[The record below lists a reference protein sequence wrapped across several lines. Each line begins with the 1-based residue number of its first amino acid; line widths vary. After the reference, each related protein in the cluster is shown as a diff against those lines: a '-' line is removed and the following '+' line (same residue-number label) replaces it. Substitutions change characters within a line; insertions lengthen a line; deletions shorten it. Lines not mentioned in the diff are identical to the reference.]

1 MYQAILVRYGEISL
15 KGNNR
20 SFFVNK
26 LVENIKQALKG
37 TGKYKIEKTYGRV
50 YLYIDDQPEKY
61 IEKMKM
67 IPGIVSLSPIA
78 ITTLDFQDIKKT
90 AVDLFKKTVTDYPA
104 TFKVETSR
112 PNKKFPMKSPEINM
126 DLGGHILDEINKD
139 INQEENDKL
148 TVDVHNPDC
157 LVNLEIRKDK
167 TLIYTRR
174 VDGVGG
180 LPVGSSG
187 SGLLLLSGGI
197 DSPVAGWMAMKRGMT
212 LNAIYFHSFP
222 YTSDRAKEKVLDLA
236 KVLSSY
242 GVRINLFISHFTDI
256 QMEIQKKCP
265 AKYNITI
272 MRRFML
278 RIASK
283 IARENGDLSLITGES
298 IGQVASQTL
307 ESMHVIN
314 EVTNLPIIRPLICM
328 DKTEIMDISRQI
340 GSYDISIQPYED
352 CCTIFVPKHP
362 VTRPGLEDTRDA
374 EAGLIADMDQLIEE
388 SIAKSETIIIEGKQT
403 IS

>member
-15 KGNNR
+15 KGKNR

-26 LVENIKQALKG
+26 LVENIKQAIKG
-37 TGKYKIEKTYGRV
+37 TGKYRIEKTYGRV
-50 YLYIDDQPEKY
+50 YLYIDDNPEKY

-67 IPGIVSLSPIA
+67 IPGIVSLSPVAIA
-78 ITTLDFQDIKKT
+78 SLEYEEIKTTALSLFTKT
-90 AVDLFKKTVTDYPA
+90 ASTYPL

-126 DLGGHILDEINKD
+126 DLGGYILKEINKD
-139 INQEENDKL
+139 SKKDNDKL
-148 TVDVHNPDC
+148 TVDVHDPDI

-167 TLIYTRR
+167 TLIYTEKIA
-174 VDGVGG
+174 GPGG
-180 LPVGSSG
+180 LPVGGSG

-197 DSPVAGWMAMKRGMT
+197 DSPVAGWLAMKRGMT
-212 LNAIYFHSFP
+212 INAIYFHSFP

-236 KVLSSY
+236 RVLSSY
-242 GVRINLFISHFTDI
+242 GVKINLFVSHFTEI

-265 AKYNITI
+265 SKYNVTI

-278 RIASK
+278 RIASR
-283 IARENGDLSLITGES
+283 IARQNGDLALITGES

-307 ESMHVIN
+307 ESMNVIN

-328 DKTEIMDISRQI
+328 DKTEIMDIAREI
-340 GSYDISIQPYED
+340 GTYDISIQPYED
-352 CCTIFVPKHP
+352 CCTVFVPKHP
-362 VTRPGLEDTRDA
+362 VTRPGLTDTQKA
-374 EAGLIADMDQLIEE
+374 EADISDDIDRLIEE
-388 SIAKSETIIIEGKQT
+388 SIEKSETIVIG
-403 IS
+403 

>member
-15 KGNNR
+15 KGKNR

-26 LVENIKQALKG
+26 LIGNIKQALKG
-37 TGKYKIEKTYGRV
+37 TGKFKIEKTYGRV
-50 YLYIDDQPEKY
+50 YLYIDDNPDKY

-67 IPGIVSLSPIA
+67 IPGIVSLSPVA
-78 ITTLDFQDIKKT
+78 ITSLEYEDIKST
-90 AVDLFKKTVTDYPA
+90 ALELFKKTVSTYPV

-126 DLGGHILDEINKD
+126 DLGGYILEDINKD
-139 INQEENDKL
+139 SKQNENDKL
-148 TVDVHNPDC
+148 TVDVHNPDI
-157 LVNLEIRKDK
+157 LVSLEIRKDK
-167 TLIYTRR
+167 TLVYTEK
-174 VDGVGG
+174 VDGPGG
-180 LPVGSSG
+180 LPVGGSG

-197 DSPVAGWMAMKRGMT
+197 DSPVAGWLAMKRGMT
-212 LNAIYFHSFP
+212 INAIYFHSFP

-236 KVLSSY
+236 KVLASY
-242 GVRINLFISHFTDI
+242 GVKINLFVSHFTDI
-256 QMEIQKKCP
+256 QMEIQKRCP
-265 AKYNITI
+265 SKYNITI

-283 IARENGDLSLITGES
+283 IARKNGDLALITGES

-328 DKTEIMDISRQI
+328 DKTEIMDISREI
-340 GSYDISIQPYED
+340 GTYEISIQPYED

-362 VTRPGLEDTRDA
+362 VTRPGLKDTHQA
-374 EAGLIADMDQLIEE
+374 EADFSEDDIERLIEE
-388 SIAKSETIIIEGKQT
+388 SIAKSETIVIG
-403 IS
+403 